1 MASTKKRDLSSEHK
15 AAMATGR
22 SESAVVKRYLEALD
36 TNKPKRG
43 RRRTPESIDKRLA
56 AIDEALRDA
65 DPLQRLNLVQE
76 RKDLSDERDS
86 LDAKVDLSSIE
97 ADFVKVASSYGAR
110 KGITYATWR
119 EVGVSAETLKK
130 AGVSRARG

>member
-43 RRRTPESIDKRLA
+43 RRRTSESIDKRLA
-56 AIDEALRDA
+56 AIDQSLGDA
-65 DPLQRLNLVQE
+65 DPLQRLNLLQE
-76 RKDLSDERDS
+76 RKDLADERQT
-86 LDAKVDLSSIE
+86 LDAKVDLTSIE
-97 ADFVKVASSYGAR
+97 SDFVKVAASYGTR

-119 EVGVSAETLKK
+119 EVGVSADTLKK

>member
-1 MASTKKRDLSSEHK
+1 MAPSKKRDLSSEHK

-43 RRRTPESIDKRLA
+43 RRRTAESIDKRLA
-56 AIDEALRDA
+56 AIDGALADA
-65 DPLQRLNLVQE
+65 DPLQRLNLLQE
-76 RKDLSDERDS
+76 RKDLTDERET
-86 LDAKVDLSSIE
+86 LDATVDLSSIE
-97 ADFVKVASSYGAR
+97 SEFVKVAASYGSR

>member
-1 MASTKKRDLSSEHK
+1 MASKKKRDLSSEHK

-22 SESAVVKRYLEALD
+22 SESAVVKRYLETLE

-43 RRRTPESIDKRLA
+43 RRRTADSIDKRLK
-56 AIDEALRDA
+56 AIDASLADV
-65 DPLQRLNLVQE
+65 DPLQRLNLLQE
-76 RKDLSDERDS
+76 RKDLAAERDAM
-86 LDAKVDLSSIE
+86 DAKVDLSSIE
-97 ADFVKVASSYGAR
+97 ADFVKVAASYGAR

>member
-1 MASTKKRDLSSEHK
+1 MASSKKRDLSSEHK

-43 RRRTPESIDKRLA
+43 RRRTADSIDKRLA
-56 AIDEALRDA
+56 AIDDSLADA
-65 DPLQRLNLVQE
+65 DPLQRLNLLQE
-76 RKDLSDERDS
+76 RKDLTEERQT

-97 ADFVKVASSYGAR
+97 ADFVKVAASYGTR

-119 EVGVSAETLKK
+119 EVGVSADTLKK

>member
-1 MASTKKRDLSSEHK
+1 MASSKKRDLSSEHK

-43 RRRTPESIDKRLA
+43 RRRTAESIDKRLA
-56 AIDEALRDA
+56 AIDGSLADA
-65 DPLQRLNLVQE
+65 DPLQRLNLLQE
-76 RKDLSDERDS
+76 RKDLSDERLT
-86 LDAKVDLSSIE
+86 LDAKVDLTSIE
-97 ADFVKVASSYGAR
+97 SDFVKVAASYGSR

-119 EVGVSAETLKK
+119 EVGVSADTLKK